1 MQILINSI
9 IKNEWLIK
17 LPIISRSKLE
27 ETKELQKLRERPHG
41 ISAVA
46 LALGKRVTVEEEVTE
61 VRQYN
66 L

>member
-1 MQILINSI
+1 
-9 IKNEWLIK
+9 
-17 LPIISRSKLE
+17 LE

-61 VRQYN
+61 VRQY
-66 L
+66 